1 MAGNRWSRAES
12 EDTPVEVLLLDV
24 LATQLTVAPTTGYG
38 PVRVPL
44 LNTVILGQIIKQWLE
59 QNQQAGSLLIIS
71 IQLVFQKQSKIS
83 TVGSRRRDFLLDLFY
98 FILRAVLN

>member
-1 MAGNRWSRAES
+1 MVILVRIINWRGAILLWLATSEAGAES

-44 LNTVILGQIIKQWLE
+44 LNTVILGQ
-59 QNQQAGSLLIIS
+59 
-71 IQLVFQKQSKIS
+71 
-83 TVGSRRRDFLLDLFY
+83 
-98 FILRAVLN
+98 